1 MCQTLTSIDGLVH
14 GYHWISSLTDHP
26 HWDVREPPTKS
37 EVENATAIV
46 RARVVVDSRV
56 IVIEFSPA
64 HGTVLTAALY
74 QLDDTEPMEA
84 MSTWQ
89 LSTLSHVLFAYSTFI
104 FSTSLKVHDRVIMV
118 QISEETSELAELIDL
133 S

>member
-1 MCQTLTSIDGLVH
+1 
-14 GYHWISSLTDHP
+14 
-26 HWDVREPPTKS
+26 
-37 EVENATAIV
+37 
-46 RARVVVDSRV
+46 V

-89 LSTLSHVLFAYSTFI
+89 LSTLPHMLFAYGTFI
-104 FSTSLKVHDRVIMV
+104 LSTSLKVHDRVIMI
-118 QISEETSELAELIDL
+118 QISEKTSELAELINL
-133 S
+133 N